1 MACEPGANVMLA
13 RLKTIH
19 EELLTGIK
27 TLETVL
33 RAATPDVAGLT
44 NARWKLSRA
53 SAHRRKFLT
62 EIVYPALDG
71 VPEADARKLEALRT
85 AGAAVL
91 AESARHIAAWST
103 EQIVNDWAGY
113 QRASA
118 AMRGAMRSRI
128 AAEKAVLYPLLETAE
143 RQRV

>member
-1 MACEPGANVMLA
+1 MLA

-19 EELLTGIK
+19 EELLAGIK
-27 TLETVL
+27 TLEAVV
-33 RAATPDVAGLT
+33 RQATPDVAGLT

-62 EIVYPALDG
+62 ETVYPALAD
-71 VPEADARKLEALRT
+71 VPEAEARRLDELRA

-118 AMRGAMRSRI
+118 AMRSAMRSRVV
-128 AAEKAVLYPLLETAE
+128 AEKAVLYPMLEATE
-143 RQRV
+143 RARV

>member
-1 MACEPGANVMLA
+1 MLA

-27 TLETVL
+27 TLEAVL
-33 RAATPDVAGLT
+33 RQSTPDVAGLT

-53 SAHRRKFLT
+53 SAHRRKFLAET
-62 EIVYPALDG
+62 VYPALAK
-71 VPEADARKLEALRT
+71 VPQAEARRLEELRA

-91 AESARHIAAWST
+91 AESTRHIAAWST

-118 AMRGAMRSRI
+118 AMRAAMRSRI
-128 AAEKAVLYPLLETAE
+128 AAEKAILYPLLEVAE
-143 RQRV
+143 RAGI

>member
-1 MACEPGANVMLA
+1 MLA
-13 RLKTIH
+13 RLKTVH
-19 EELLTGIK
+19 EELLAGIK

-33 RAATPDVAGLT
+33 RQPTPDVAGLT

-53 SAHRRKFLT
+53 STHRRKFLAET
-62 EIVYPALDG
+62 VYPALDG
-71 VPEADARKLEALRT
+71 VPEADARRLEELRS

-103 EQIVNDWAGY
+103 EQIVKDWAGY

-128 AAEKAVLYPLLETAE
+128 AAEKAVLYPMLEAVE
-143 RQRV
+143 RASA